1 MEALPVCPKPLKPGS
16 PETLE
21 PSLRKS
27 ETLQALET
35 FSTPFYV
42 RILENLM
49 QHLLEFT
56 AIA

>member
-27 ETLQALET
+27 ETLQEET

-49 QHLLEFT
+49 QHLFEFT